1 MDYCPYYYTFL
12 TSRSLNP
19 IILPYTETPLG
30 LPWRMSSLE
39 KTTDALRN
47 CKYYLIKN
55 IIFKKAVVVEIW
67 SENIVLY
74 KRKHTSKAQL
84 SSFANRKCTSTS
96 PNGFDVLQL
105 IPWYRHSLWRIE
117 NVRRDVSYI
126 LTGSIIP
133 KGSTDMTKS
142 DSSTFSELWK

>member
-1 MDYCPYYYTFL
+1 
-12 TSRSLNP
+12 
-19 IILPYTETPLG
+19 
-30 LPWRMSSLE
+30 MSSLE

-47 CKYYLIKN
+47 CKNYLITN
-55 IIFKKAVVVEIW
+55 IIFKKAAVVEMI
-67 SENIVLY
+67 ILRVVLY
-74 KRKHTSKAQL
+74 TKKHTSKAQL

-96 PNGFDVLQL
+96 RNGFDVLQL
-105 IPWYRHSLWRIE
+105 IPWYRHSLWRIA

-142 DSSTFSELWK
+142 DSSTFSEL